1 MREQNDHQSLQ
12 RPELNNALVERYS
25 CRAYLDQA
33 ISPDTLQTVLEIA
46 QRAPT
51 SGNTQPAKIYL
62 LQGPQKREFE
72 AALLPHQQQGP
83 SWYSRDLPPHGDTS
97 ESSYLKARRIEVA
110 KGLETA
116 TLPGGLDKQQLQ
128 AARSRSFVRN
138 YTFFGAPV
146 GLIITVPKI
155 AGTNGLVDI
164 GIYLAH
170 LCLAA
175 QSQGLAACIQ
185 GAWWNIRDQV
195 AYRLNIDP
203 TKEDIVVGVSLGY
216 PDQDAAINSYRS
228 PRAALREI
236 VTIVDKIPPTPPAT
250 FQSLGTTIEQLQRL
264 NEAAQWGI
272 STTTWQR
279 AREISVQLSDHV
291 GTIDLKK
298 ISPPNPPH
306 QWGTRSMTR
315 WVLTPYFSDA
325 NKTLSTLARHILQPA
340 DAAALPN
347 VRYTKGSEVEDG
359 LYWELIDFAPA
370 DARPNSPSVH
380 RWSNTSFPHAG
391 ILSATLVHDQ
401 WRPTLGTTRPAL
413 WLTGMQ
419 AKHPDNGTFSDTPY
433 ITTLNEVTIV
443 RFENEGLCTPKIV
456 IPELLARVRC

>member
-1 MREQNDHQSLQ
+1 MKEQNEQVLFG
-12 RPELNNALVERYS
+12 ELGLNEALLARYS
-25 CRAYLDQA
+25 CRAYLDRA
-33 ISPDTLQTVLEIA
+33 IPQDTLQTVLEIA

-51 SGNTQPAKIYL
+51 SGNTQPARIYL
-62 LQGPQKREFE
+62 LQGLQKDEFE
-72 AALLPHQQQGP
+72 TALLPHQQQGP
-83 SWYSRDLPPHGDTS
+83 SWYSRDLPPHSDMS
-97 ESSYLKARRIEVA
+97 ESGHLKARRIEVA
-110 KGLETA
+110 KGLEAA
-116 TLPGGLDKQQLQ
+116 TLPTTLDKQQRQ
-128 AARSRSFVRN
+128 AARAQSFEKN
-138 YTFFGAPV
+138 YTFFGAPI

-175 QSQGLAACIQ
+175 QSQGLATCIQ
-185 GAWWNIRDQV
+185 GAWWNIRDQL

-216 PDQDAAINSYRS
+216 PNHEAAINSYRS
-228 PRAALREI
+228 PRAALREV
-236 VTIVDKIPPTPPAT
+236 VTIVDKIHTTPPST
-250 FQSLGTTIEQLQRL
+250 FQPLGTTIERLQRL
-264 NEAAQWGI
+264 SETAHW
-272 STTTWQR
+272 SLSSSTWQR
-279 AREISVQLSDHV
+279 AREISDRLSEHI
-291 GTIDLKK
+291 GTADLKK

-325 NKTLSTLARHILQPA
+325 NKTLRTLARHILQPA

-391 ILSATLVHDQ
+391 ILSAALVHDQ

-413 WLTGMQ
+413 WLPGMQ
-419 AKHPDNGTFSDTPY
+419 AKHPDNDTFSDTPY
-433 ITTLNEVTIV
+433 ITTLNEVTAV
-443 RFENEGLCTPKIV
+443 RFENEGLCTPKIT
-456 IPELLARVRC
+456 IPELLTRVRC